1 MVKTR
6 KFKKTKAMAKAMRRR
21 KTARRH
27 RASTAGK
34 MMPPLDVR
42 SFKHLKEFEKRIKKG
57 PLTIIMVYADWCGH
71 CHTMAPHFDAAS
83 KSPQRSIQ
91 SVKVN
96 EQMLDS
102 VNDYM
107 SKNVPQN
114 SKPLS
119 VQGYPSILIVDKNG
133 NKVTDIDAVRDT
145 KTMTEL
151 MNKSADIASNAGL
164 TQEEDEPVSPPNQ
177 NNIYKSKN
185 FSNNGSANRNKLRNL
200 GLEDPSSLAMGSPLK
215 MNNINANLTNY
226 GNNPKS
232 LNFDSGEEELEGKVN
247 SANELKRENIN
258 KNRALN
264 NPTALN
270 ASLSANKN
278 ANANKKTSNA
288 TFANSSELP
297 SLTAAIEPSSDNEM
311 STASPVPESSQIV
324 EPPKNERDLTISND
338 LSPNQK
344 LSGGN
349 YKKGGNLMSILS
361 RTTYTL
367 APAAALIATA
377 SFVMKK
383 NKTKKHKRSMRK
395 KSRKQ
400 RK

>member
-6 KFKKTKAMAKAMRRR
+6 KFKKTKAMAKAMRGR

-107 SKNVPQN
+107 AKNVPQN

-119 VQGYPSILIVDKNG
+119 VEGYPSILIVDKNG
-133 NKVTDIDAVRDT
+133 NKVTDIDAVRNT

-185 FSNNGSANRNKLRNL
+185 FSNNGSANRNKLKSL
-200 GLEDPSSLAMGSPLK
+200 GLEGPSSLAMGSPLK

-226 GNNPKS
+226 SNKPKS
-232 LNFDSGEEELEGKVN
+232 LNFDSGEEELEGKLN

-278 ANANKKTSNA
+278 ANKKASNA

-297 SLTAAIEPSSDNEM
+297 SLTAAIEPTSDNEM
-311 STASPVPESSQIV
+311 SAASPVPESSQIV